1 MSKLKRTR
9 KKEVVPNLDDS
20 DDDFVSCSKSSS
32 SLTRKS
38 RSQILSNKDEESVLS
53 SDLKKPS
60 DQSR

>member
-20 DDDFVSCSKSSS
+20 DDDFVSCKSSS

-38 RSQILSNKDEESVLS
+38 RSQIQSNKDEESVLS
-53 SDLKKPS
+53 SDLKRPP